1 MANMNIIGALNSA
14 LDSMLEVDEN
24 VVIFGEDIGYFG
36 GVFRVTDGLQE
47 KHGSRRVFDSPLAE
61 GGLAAI
67 AFGMGLNGLRP
78 VVEIQFSDYIFPAY
92 DQIVNEIAKLR
103 HRSGGEFWTPLTI
116 RTPAGGGIRG
126 GHHHSQSPES
136 QFTHT
141 PGLKVVYC
149 STPFNAKGLL
159 TSAIECNDPVIFFEP
174 KRCYRG
180 PFYGDPHDVPTWAD
194 HPDAEVPEE
203 HYSIPLGEARIVQE
217 GGACT
222 VLAWGAMVHVC
233 EQGIRDSGVACDL
246 IDLQTLVPWDRD
258 AVVDSVNK
266 TGRCVIVHEAPKT
279 SGFGA
284 EMAASV
290 QERCFY
296 SLEAPIERV
305 TGWDTPFPHSTEW
318 DYMPGP
324 NRIAEAIQRTQE
336 A

>member
-1 MANMNIIGALNSA
+1 MTSIRSVVIVFVAVALLGVGNLAAEDESPVSVSFDTLFVNNDIWRGQSPNNYAVVQPGISIGYKGLTISSSSLFSHTGFGDSGVAGNHWIEHDFTMDYGFALNDKVS
-14 LDSMLEVDEN
+14 VN
-24 VVIFGEDIGYFG
+24 VGWINYAFPNFN
-36 GVFRVTDGLQE
+36 DGRY
-47 KHGSRRVFDSPLAE
+47 S
-61 GGLAAI
+61 
-67 AFGMGLNGLRP
+67 
-78 VVEIQFSDYIFPAY
+78 
-92 DQIVNEIAKLR
+92 NEIYGAI
-103 HRSGGEFWTPLTI
+103 SVDTI
-116 RTPAGGGIRG
+116 LQPSIG
-126 GHHHSQSPES
+126 
-136 QFTHT
+136 
-141 PGLKVVYC
+141 V
-149 STPFNAKGLL
+149 
-159 TSAIECNDPVIFFEP
+159 
-174 KRCYRG
+174 
-180 PFYGDPHDVPTWAD
+180 YGDPHNVPTWGD

-203 HYSIPLGEARIVQE
+203 HYTIPLGEARIVQE
-217 GGACT
+217 GEACT
-222 VLAWGAMVHVC
+222 VITWGAMVHVC

-258 AVVDSVNK
+258 AIVDSVNK

-324 NRIAEAIQRTQE
+324 SRIAEAIQKTQE